1 MYLFVKVVM
10 YVFGLKRRAAVRII
24 AFTLFVV
31 AVISVFFYKSNA
43 KINRL
48 QRTVSN
54 NLSSN
59 FDELCSNINNIN
71 ISLEKS
77 VYCGTASQLS
87 SMAAELWRESGSAK
101 TALSQL
107 PYSENELTTINK
119 FLSQVGDYS
128 LYLSKK
134 AMNGDEIQ
142 TDEREN
148 LTKLSQ
154 IGRKIETYLDDIG
167 VSYSGD
173 SGWANEINAEL
184 ESEESGKSF
193 GKSLEEL
200 EDTLTDYPSLIYDG
214 PFSENREN
222 EVAKAI
228 EGDAE
233 ISREAARSKAAYA
246 LSVSVE
252 SITDDKDEEGN
263 LPSFGFK
270 ANDTVISISK
280 KGGEIVYFRKYSGA
294 KSSKLSADDAIGAAK
309 DFLSKIGNSSFTE
322 TYYYTDEGV
331 CTINFAYKDG
341 DYICYPDLIK
351 VGVSLDNKEIVLY
364 DARGYIM
371 NHTER
376 NLSTPTKTVDEAR
389 TKLSPALKVKSVGCA
404 VIPSNKNEKI
414 CYEFLCSGNNNE
426 DILVYINCEN
436 LIEEKILILLKSD
449 GGTLTK

>member
-1 MYLFVKVVM
+1 MSGIIIK
-10 YVFGLKRRAAVRII
+10 KRTTVRIV
-24 AFTLFVV
+24 AFAL
-31 AVISVFFYKSNA
+31 AVIAVLSVFFYKYNM
-43 KINRL
+43 KINKL

-54 NLSSN
+54 TLSSN
-59 FDELCSNINNIN
+59 FEELRSNVNNIN
-71 ISLEKS
+71 IALEKS
-77 VYCGTASQLS
+77 VYCGTAVQLS
-87 SMAAELWRESGSAK
+87 SMAAELWCESGSAK

-107 PYSENELTTINK
+107 PYGENELTTINK

-134 AMNGDEIQ
+134 TINGAAIQ
-142 TDEREN
+142 IEERDN

-154 IGRKIETYLDDIG
+154 IGQKIEIYLDDIG
-167 VSYSGD
+167 VAYNGD
-173 SGWANEINAEL
+173 AGWTNEINAEL
-184 ESEESGKSF
+184 NSQESGKGF

-252 SITDDKDEEGN
+252 SITDDKDEDGN

-280 KGGEIVYFRKYSGA
+280 KGGEIVYFRKYNGTQT
-294 KSSKLSADDAIGAAK
+294 SKCNAEETINTAQE
-309 DFLSKIGNSSFTE
+309 FLSKIGNSSFVD

-351 VGVSLDNKEIVLY
+351 VGVSLNNKEVVLY

-376 NLSTPTKTVDEAR
+376 NIPTPAKTVDEAR
-389 TKLSPALKVKSVGCA
+389 SKLSPALKVKSVSCA
-404 VIPSNKNEKI
+404 VIPSNKTEKN
-414 CYEFLCSGNNNE
+414 CYEFLCSGNRNE